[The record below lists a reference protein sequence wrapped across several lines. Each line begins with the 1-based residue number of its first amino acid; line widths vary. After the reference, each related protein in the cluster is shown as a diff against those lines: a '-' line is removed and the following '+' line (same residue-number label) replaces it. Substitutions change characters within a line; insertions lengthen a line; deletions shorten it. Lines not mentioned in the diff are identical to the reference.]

1 MQRKD
6 VLLERYLELPPDMSA
21 NERQDLLERA
31 RYETFRRPGVNARVT
46 AISVF
51 IVLST
56 LLGAGLVAVA
66 LYSLT
71 PVQAAGP
78 VARAAVIAVL
88 VFLVIFIAT
97 QLQQRYRAKLLRPA
111 LQRLLEERRQPTDS
125 NPRDP

>member
-6 VLLERYLELPPDMSA
+6 VLLERYLELPADMSA
-21 NERQDLLERA
+21 NERQELLERA
-31 RYETFRRPGVNARVT
+31 RYETFLRAGVNARVT

-71 PVQAAGP
+71 PVQTAGP
-78 VARAAVIAVL
+78 VARAAVIAAL
-88 VFLVIFIAT
+88 VFLVIFITA

-111 LQRLLEERRQPTDS
+111 LQRLLEARRQRSDS
-125 NPRDP
+125 NPED